1 MGKEIYS
8 MALLKEKVIS
18 VYHWTDKTFSFTTT
32 RDRTF
37 RFKNGEFAMIGLEI
51 NNKPLLRAYSVVS
64 PNHEDHLEFLSIK
77 VPNGPLT
84 SKLQHIKVNDE
95 IIVNSKPTGTL
106 VCDYL
111 LPGRNLYLVA
121 TGTGLAP
128 FLSII
133 NDPETYEN
141 FDKVILTHTV
151 QQPDE
156 LVYKEQLEFFN
167 TKNEFFT
174 QGKFQYFNTLTKAD
188 WPRQGR
194 ITKWLKEG
202 TLWPA
207 LGTETYDSKVDRMM
221 ICGSMGLNEDVT
233 GWLESIGA
241 KEGNTSTQGE
251 YVVEKAFVTK

>member
-1 MGKEIYS
+1 
-8 MALLKEKVIS
+8 MAIIIEKVTE
-18 VYHWTDKTFSFTTT
+18 VKHWSDKTFTFKTT
-32 RDRTF
+32 RKPSM
-37 RFKNGEFAMIGLEI
+37 RFKNGEFVMMGLEHEGKKI
-51 NNKPLLRAYSVVS
+51 VRAYSVAS
-64 PNHEDHLEFLSIK
+64 ANHEEFLEWLSIK
-77 VPNGPLT
+77 VDDGELT
-84 SKLQHIKVNDE
+84 SKLQEVKVGDE
-95 IIVNSKPTGTL
+95 VIMMDKATGTL
-106 VCDYL
+106 VIDYL

-151 QQPDE
+151 QHPDE
-156 LVYKEQLEFFN
+156 LVYREELESFN
-167 TKNEFFT
+167 TEKEFFT
-174 QGKFQYFNTLTKAD
+174 LGKFQYFNTLTKAD

-207 LGTETYDSKVDRMM
+207 LGTETFDSKLDRVM
-221 ICGSMGLNEDVT
+221 ICGSIGLNEDVT
-233 GWLESIGA
+233 GWLKSIGA

>member
-1 MGKEIYS
+1 VAIII
-8 MALLKEKVIS
+8 EKVTE
-18 VYHWTDKTFSFTTT
+18 VKHWSDKTFTFKTT
-32 RDRTF
+32 RKPGM
-37 RFKNGEFAMIGLEI
+37 RFKNGEFVMMGLTHEGKNI
-51 NNKPLLRAYSVVS
+51 IRAYSVAS
-64 PNHEDHLEFLSIK
+64 ANHEEFLEWLSIK
-77 VPNGPLT
+77 VDDGELT
-84 SKLQHIKVNDE
+84 SKLQNLKVGDEVIMND
-95 IIVNSKPTGTL
+95 KATGTL
-106 VCDYL
+106 VIDYL

-151 QQPDE
+151 QHPDE
-156 LVYKEQLEFFN
+156 LVYREELESFN
-167 TKNEFFT
+167 TEKEFFT
-174 QGKFQYFNTLTKAD
+174 LEKFQYFNTLTKAD

-207 LGTETYDSKVDRMM
+207 LGTETFDSKLDRVM

-233 GWLESIGA
+233 GWLESVGA
-241 KEGNTSTQGE
+241 KEGNTSIQGE

>member
-1 MGKEIYS
+1 
-8 MALLKEKVIS
+8 MAIITEKVTE
-18 VYHWTDKTFSFTTT
+18 VKHWSNKTFTFKTT
-32 RDRTF
+32 RKPGM
-37 RFKNGEFAMIGLEI
+37 RFKNGEFVMMGLKHEGKNI
-51 NNKPLLRAYSVVS
+51 IRAYSVAS
-64 PNHEDHLEFLSIK
+64 ANHEEFLEWLSIK
-77 VPNGPLT
+77 VDDGELT
-84 SKLQHIKVNDE
+84 SKLQNLKVGDEVIMND
-95 IIVNSKPTGTL
+95 KATGTL
-106 VCDYL
+106 VIDYL

-151 QQPDE
+151 QQPEE
-156 LVYKEQLEFFN
+156 LVYKEQLESFN
-167 TKNEFFT
+167 KENEFFT
-174 QGKFQYFNTLTKAD
+174 QGKFQYFNTLTKAE

>member
-1 MGKEIYS
+1 
-8 MALLKEKVIS
+8 MAIITEKVIETK
-18 VYHWTDKTFSFTTT
+18 HWSDKTFTFKTT
-32 RDRTF
+32 RKPGM
-37 RFKNGEFAMIGLEI
+37 RFKNGEFVMMGLKHEGKNI
-51 NNKPLLRAYSVVS
+51 LRAYSVAS
-64 PNHEDHLEFLSIK
+64 ANHEEHLEWLSIK
-77 VPNGPLT
+77 VQDGELT
-84 SKLQHIKVNDE
+84 SKLQNLKVGDEVIMND
-95 IIVNSKPTGTL
+95 KATGTL
-106 VCDYL
+106 VIDYL

-151 QQPDE
+151 QHPEE
-156 LVYKEQLEFFN
+156 LVYREELEFFN
-167 TKNEFFT
+167 TEKEFFT
-174 QGKFQYFNTLTKAD
+174 LGKFQYFNTLTKAD

-194 ITKWLKEG
+194 ITKWLREG

-207 LGTETYDSKVDRMM
+207 LGTETFDSKLDRVM

-233 GWLESIGA
+233 GWLESVGA
-241 KEGNTSTQGE
+241 KEGNTSIQGE

>member
-1 MGKEIYS
+1 
-8 MALLKEKVIS
+8 MAIIIEKVTE
-18 VYHWTDKTFSFTTT
+18 VKHWSDKTFTFKTT
-32 RDRTF
+32 RKPSM
-37 RFKNGEFAMIGLEI
+37 RFKNGEFVMMGLEHEGKKI
-51 NNKPLLRAYSVVS
+51 VRAYSVAS
-64 PNHEDHLEFLSIK
+64 ANHEEFLEWLSIK
-77 VPNGPLT
+77 VDDGELT
-84 SKLQHIKVNDE
+84 SKLQKVKVGDE
-95 IIVNSKPTGTL
+95 VIMMDKATGTL
-106 VCDYL
+106 VIDYL

-151 QQPDE
+151 QHPDE
-156 LVYKEQLEFFN
+156 LVYREELESFN
-167 TKNEFFT
+167 TEKEFFT
-174 QGKFQYFNTLTKAD
+174 LGKFQYFNTLTKAD

-194 ITKWLKEG
+194 ITKWLREG

-207 LGTETYDSKVDRMM
+207 LGTETFDSKLDRVM

-233 GWLESIGA
+233 DWLKSIGA

>member
-1 MGKEIYS
+1 
-8 MALLKEKVIS
+8 MALIKEKVTE
-18 VYHWTDKTFSFTTT
+18 VKHWSDKTFTFKTT
-32 RDRTF
+32 RKPSM
-37 RFKNGEFAMIGLEI
+37 RFKNGEFVMMGLEHEGKKI
-51 NNKPLLRAYSVVS
+51 VRAYSVAS
-64 PNHEDHLEFLSIK
+64 ANHEEFLEWLSIK
-77 VPNGPLT
+77 VDDGELT
-84 SKLQHIKVNDE
+84 SKLQKVKVGDE
-95 IIVNSKPTGTL
+95 VIMMDKATGTL
-106 VCDYL
+106 VIDYL
-111 LPGRNLYLVA
+111 LPGRNLYLIA

-156 LVYKEQLEFFN
+156 LVYREKLESFN
-167 TKNEFFT
+167 TEKEFFT
-174 QGKFQYFNTLTKAD
+174 LGKFQYFKTLTKAD

-207 LGTETYDSKVDRMM
+207 LGTETFDSKLDRVM

-233 GWLESIGA
+233 GWLKSIGA

-251 YVVEKAFVTK
+251 FVVEKAFVEK

>member
-1 MGKEIYS
+1 
-8 MALLKEKVIS
+8 MAIIIEKVTE
-18 VYHWTDKTFSFTTT
+18 VKHWSDKTFTFKTT
-32 RDRTF
+32 RKPSM
-37 RFKNGEFAMIGLEI
+37 RFKNGEFVMMGLEHEGKKI
-51 NNKPLLRAYSVVS
+51 VRAYSVAS
-64 PNHEDHLEFLSIK
+64 ANHEEFLEWLSIK
-77 VPNGPLT
+77 VDDGELT
-84 SKLQHIKVNDE
+84 SKLQEVKVGDE
-95 IIVNSKPTGTL
+95 VIMMDKATGTL
-106 VCDYL
+106 VIDYL

-151 QQPDE
+151 QHPDE
-156 LVYKEQLEFFN
+156 LVYRQELESFN
-167 TKNEFFT
+167 IEKEFFT
-174 QGKFQYFNTLTKAD
+174 LGKFQYFNTLTKAD

-207 LGTETYDSKVDRMM
+207 LGTETFDSKLDRVM
-221 ICGSMGLNEDVT
+221 ICGSIGLNEDVT
-233 GWLESIGA
+233 DWLKSIGA

-251 YVVEKAFVTK
+251 YVVEKAFVEK

>member
-1 MGKEIYS
+1 
-8 MALLKEKVIS
+8 MAIITEKVTE
-18 VYHWTDKTFSFTTT
+18 VKHWSNKTFTFKTT
-32 RDRTF
+32 RKPGM
-37 RFKNGEFAMIGLEI
+37 RFKNGEFVMMGLKHEGKNI
-51 NNKPLLRAYSVVS
+51 IRAYSVAS
-64 PNHEDHLEFLSIK
+64 ANHEEFLEWLSIK
-77 VPNGPLT
+77 VEDGELT
-84 SKLQHIKVNDE
+84 SKLQNLKVGDEVIMND
-95 IIVNSKPTGTL
+95 KATGTL
-106 VCDYL
+106 VIDYL

-156 LVYKEQLEFFN
+156 LVYREQLEFFN
-167 TKNEFFT
+167 TEKEFFT
-174 QGKFQYFNTLTKAD
+174 QGKFQYFNTLTKAE

>member
-1 MGKEIYS
+1 
-8 MALLKEKVIS
+8 MAIIIEKVTE
-18 VYHWTDKTFSFTTT
+18 VRHWSDKTFTFKTT
-32 RDRTF
+32 RKPSM
-37 RFKNGEFAMIGLEI
+37 RFKNGEFVMMGLEHEGKKI
-51 NNKPLLRAYSVVS
+51 LRAYSVAS
-64 PNHEDHLEFLSIK
+64 ANHEEFLEWLSIK
-77 VPNGPLT
+77 VDDGELT
-84 SKLQHIKVNDE
+84 SKLQKVKEGDE
-95 IIVNSKPTGTL
+95 VIMMDKATGTL
-106 VCDYL
+106 VIDYL

-151 QQPDE
+151 QYQEE
-156 LVYKEQLEFFN
+156 LVYKEYLESFN
-167 TKNEFFT
+167 KEMEMITE
-174 QGKFQYFNTLTKAD
+174 GKFQYFNTLTKGP
-188 WPRQGR
+188 WLRQGR
-194 ITKWLKEG
+194 ITKWIKES

-207 LGTETYDSKVDRMM
+207 VNNETYDSTKDRMM

-233 GWLESIGA
+233 DWLKSIGA

>member
-1 MGKEIYS
+1 
-8 MALLKEKVIS
+8 MALIKETVTE
-18 VYHWTDKTFSFTTT
+18 VRHWSDKTFTFKTT
-32 RDRTF
+32 RKPSM
-37 RFKNGEFAMIGLEI
+37 RFKNGEFVMMGLKHEGKNI
-51 NNKPLLRAYSVVS
+51 LRAYSVAS
-64 PNHEDHLEFLSIK
+64 ANHEEHLEWLSIK
-77 VPNGPLT
+77 VQDGELT
-84 SKLQHIKVNDE
+84 SKLQNLKVGDEVIMND
-95 IIVNSKPTGTL
+95 KATGTL
-106 VCDYL
+106 VIDYL

-151 QQPDE
+151 QHPEE
-156 LVYKEQLEFFN
+156 LVYREELEFFN
-167 TKNEFFT
+167 TEKEFFT
-174 QGKFQYFNTLTKAD
+174 LGKFQYFNTLTKAD

-194 ITKWLKEG
+194 ITKWLREG

-207 LGTETYDSKVDRMM
+207 LGTETFDSKLDRVM

-233 GWLESIGA
+233 GWLESVGA
-241 KEGNTSTQGE
+241 KEGNTSIQGE

>member
-1 MGKEIYS
+1 MSLNFEE
-8 MALLKEKVIS
+8 LLDKNLSTVTMKPGSLLTGIVIDILDSHVIVHVGLKSEAAIAIQEFVNAKGEMDLKVGDEVIMN
-18 VYHWTDKTFSFTTT
+18 DK
-32 RDRTF
+32 
-37 RFKNGEFAMIGLEI
+37 A
-51 NNKPLLRAYSVVS
+51 
-64 PNHEDHLEFLSIK
+64 
-77 VPNGPLT
+77 
-84 SKLQHIKVNDE
+84 
-95 IIVNSKPTGTL
+95 TGTL
-106 VCDYL
+106 VIDYL

-156 LVYKEQLEFFN
+156 LVYREQLEFFN
-167 TKNEFFT
+167 TEKEFFT
-174 QGKFQYFNTLTKAD
+174 QGKFQYFNTLTKAE

>member
-1 MGKEIYS
+1 
-8 MALLKEKVIS
+8 MAIIIEKVTE
-18 VYHWTDKTFSFTTT
+18 VKHWSDKTFTFKTT
-32 RDRTF
+32 RKPSM
-37 RFKNGEFAMIGLEI
+37 RFKNGEFVMMGLEHEGKKI
-51 NNKPLLRAYSVVS
+51 VRAYSVAS
-64 PNHEDHLEFLSIK
+64 ANHEEFLEWLSIK
-77 VPNGPLT
+77 VDDGELT
-84 SKLQHIKVNDE
+84 SKLQEVKVGDEVIMND
-95 IIVNSKPTGTL
+95 KATGTL
-106 VCDYL
+106 VIDYL

-151 QQPDE
+151 QHPDE
-156 LVYKEQLEFFN
+156 LVYREELEFFN
-167 TKNEFFT
+167 TEKEFFT
-174 QGKFQYFNTLTKAD
+174 LGKFQYFNTLTKAD

-207 LGTETYDSKVDRMM
+207 LGTETFDSKLDRVM

-233 GWLESIGA
+233 GWLESVGA
-241 KEGNTSTQGE
+241 KEGNTSIQGE

>member
-1 MGKEIYS
+1 
-8 MALLKEKVIS
+8 MAIITEKVTE
-18 VYHWTDKTFSFTTT
+18 VKHWSNKTFTFKTT
-32 RDRTF
+32 RKPGM
-37 RFKNGEFAMIGLEI
+37 RFKNGEFVMMGLKHEGKNI
-51 NNKPLLRAYSVVS
+51 IRAYSVAS
-64 PNHEDHLEFLSIK
+64 ANHEEFLEWLSIK
-77 VPNGPLT
+77 VDDGELT
-84 SKLQHIKVNDE
+84 SKLQNLKVGDEVIMND
-95 IIVNSKPTGTL
+95 KATGTL
-106 VCDYL
+106 VIDYL

-156 LVYKEQLEFFN
+156 LVYREQLEFFN
-167 TKNEFFT
+167 TEKEFFT
-174 QGKFQYFNTLTKAD
+174 QGKFQYFNTLTKAE

>member
-1 MGKEIYS
+1 
-8 MALLKEKVIS
+8 MAIITEKVIETK
-18 VYHWTDKTFSFTTT
+18 HWSDKTFTFKTT
-32 RDRTF
+32 RKPGM
-37 RFKNGEFAMIGLEI
+37 RFKNGEFVMMGLKHEGKNI
-51 NNKPLLRAYSVVS
+51 LRAYSVAS
-64 PNHEDHLEFLSIK
+64 ANHEEHLEWLSIK
-77 VPNGPLT
+77 VQDGELT
-84 SKLQHIKVNDE
+84 SKLQNLKVGDEVIMND
-95 IIVNSKPTGTL
+95 KATGTL
-106 VCDYL
+106 VIDYL

-151 QQPDE
+151 QHPDE
-156 LVYKEQLEFFN
+156 LVYREELEFFN
-167 TKNEFFT
+167 TEKEFFT
-174 QGKFQYFNTLTKAD
+174 LGKFQYFNTLTKAD

-207 LGTETYDSKVDRMM
+207 LGTETFDSKLDRVM

-233 GWLESIGA
+233 GWLESVGA
-241 KEGNTSTQGE
+241 KEGNTSIQGE

>member
-1 MGKEIYS
+1 
-8 MALLKEKVIS
+8 MAIIIEKVTE
-18 VYHWTDKTFSFTTT
+18 VKHWSDKTFTFKTT
-32 RDRTF
+32 RKPSM
-37 RFKNGEFAMIGLEI
+37 RFKNGEFVMMGLEHEGKKI
-51 NNKPLLRAYSVVS
+51 VRAYSVAS
-64 PNHEDHLEFLSIK
+64 ANHEEFLEWLSIK
-77 VPNGPLT
+77 VDDGELT
-84 SKLQHIKVNDE
+84 SKLQEVKVGDE
-95 IIVNSKPTGTL
+95 VIMMDKATGTL
-106 VCDYL
+106 VIDYL

-151 QQPDE
+151 QHPDE
-156 LVYKEQLEFFN
+156 LVYREELESFN
-167 TKNEFFT
+167 TEKEFFT
-174 QGKFQYFNTLTKAD
+174 LGKFQYFNTLTKAD

-194 ITKWLKEG
+194 ITKWLREG

-207 LGTETYDSKVDRMM
+207 LGTETFDSKLDRVM

-233 GWLESIGA
+233 DWLKSIGA

>member
-1 MGKEIYS
+1 
-8 MALLKEKVIS
+8 MAIIIEKVTE
-18 VYHWTDKTFSFTTT
+18 VRHWSDKTFTFKTT
-32 RDRTF
+32 RKPSM
-37 RFKNGEFAMIGLEI
+37 RFKNGEFVMMGLEHEGKKI
-51 NNKPLLRAYSVVS
+51 LRAYSVAS
-64 PNHEDHLEFLSIK
+64 ANHEEFLEWLSIK
-77 VPNGPLT
+77 VDDGELT
-84 SKLQHIKVNDE
+84 SKLQEVKEGDE
-95 IIVNSKPTGTL
+95 VIMMDKATGTL
-106 VCDYL
+106 VIDYL

-151 QQPDE
+151 QHPDE
-156 LVYKEQLEFFN
+156 LVYREELESFN
-167 TKNEFFT
+167 TEKEFFT
-174 QGKFQYFNTLTKAD
+174 LGKFQYFNTLTKAD

-207 LGTETYDSKVDRMM
+207 LGTETFDSKLDRVM

-233 GWLESIGA
+233 DWLKSIGA